1 MTKPL
6 IVHTYRT
13 SCQSVAQPPG
23 FGDFLRG
30 TVALFQFSRQLGFEL
45 KVDFSQHPLSGYIE
59 PFDWEGLQ
67 DEQQVHEFF
76 NADIKKLEP
85 FLASL
90 APCNTMYLTTHAV
103 PMFSMDCECRDFICK
118 RIAPKAEVYSQLQLL
133 LSGLSLDRYCVV
145 HMRMGDHTFGAE
157 ITAVPAVEACLREFI
172 LPKWGRNVVLMSD
185 NSSAKERLSAVYDIV
200 SSTSTPVHLGQC
212 GSNESPRIGILD
224 ALLDFYLMAGSEEI
238 YQYSVYPW
246 GSGFSDMCSRIYD
259 VPLIKIT
266 AE

>member
-30 TVALFQFSRQLGFEL
+30 TVALFQLSRQLGFEL
-45 KVDFSQHPLSGYIE
+45 KIDFSQHPLSRYIE
-59 PFDWEGLQ
+59 PFDGECLH

-76 NADIKKLEP
+76 NSDINKLEP
-85 FLASL
+85 LLASL
-90 APCNTMYLTTHAV
+90 APGNIIYLTTHAV
-103 PMFSMDCECRDFICK
+103 PAFSMDSECRDFICR
-118 RIAPKAEVYSQLQLL
+118 RIAPKAEVNSQLQLL
-133 LSGLSLDRYCVV
+133 LSELALDRYCVV
-145 HMRMGDHTFGAE
+145 HIRMGDHTFGTD
-157 ITAVPAVEACLREFI
+157 ITAVPAVDACLREFI
-172 LPKWGRNVVLMSD
+172 LPKWGKNVVLMSD

-212 GSNESPRIGILD
+212 GSNESPMKGILD
-224 ALLDFYLMAGSEEI
+224 ALLDFYLMARSEEI

-259 VPLIKIT
+259 VPLTKIT